1 MTVYIA
7 ICDNNIADR
16 KHTERLLE
24 REKDRRLHGSGD
36 VLYIDSFGNEESL
49 MNTPVK
55 YDIFFIDC
63 NDNASSSMDIA
74 VKLRSR
80 GISSPIVLFG
90 SQIDYSSYTDSP
102 EDIIYIEKPVSS
114 GQIENL
120 TDIALEWV
128 SRKIPLIEV
137 RGKSGTNFIKH
148 DELVRAYP
156 VDRYTVRLCLADKSS
171 LEMNS
176 DIKNLL
182 RQLKPYGC
190 FVRCK
195 KEIVNILH
203 VRSAEAKSLMLSNG
217 DQVSYSWRD
226 RSDIISTMA
235 ANMKKLSTK

>member
-16 KHTERLLE
+16 KQTERLLE
-24 REKDRRLHGSGD
+24 REKDRRLKESGD
-36 VLYIDSFGNEESL
+36 VLYIDSFGNEELL

-63 NDNASSSMDIA
+63 NDDDSSSMNIA
-74 VKLRSR
+74 VKLRLR

-90 SQIDYSSYTDSP
+90 NKIDYSSYTDAP
-102 EDIIYIEKPVSS
+102 EDIIYIEKPLSP

-128 SRKIPLIEV
+128 SHKVPLIEV
-137 RGKSGTNFIKH
+137 RQKSGTSFLKH
-148 DELVRAYP
+148 DELVHAYP
-156 VDRYTVRLCLADKSS
+156 LDKYNVRLCLADNSS

-176 DIKNLL
+176 NIKNLF
-182 RQLKPYGC
+182 RQLMPYGC

-195 KEIVNILH
+195 KEIVNIH
-203 VRSAEAKSLMLSNG
+203 HIRSSEGKSFTLSNG
-217 DQVSYSWRD
+217 DVVSYSRAD
-226 RSDIISTMA
+226 TSYIMSVMA
-235 ANMKKLSTK
+235 SNMKKLSV